1 MTINFE
7 QLVIEKTDLLHRVA
21 FSLTR
26 NRENAEDLVQDT
38 LLLAFKNKHKF
49 APGTQLGGWLYTIL
63 RNSFINKYRKQKV
76 RQDLNRQTYASTI
89 ETIAPDC
96 SDSML
101 MATHIQQKIAEL
113 PAAFRTALEMRIEG
127 YQYAEIADASNEPI
141 GTIKSRIHL
150 AKRMLREKLGGTYH
164 LS

>member
-1 MTINFE
+1 MTLNFE
-7 QLVIEKTDLLHRVA
+7 QSVIEKTALLQRIA

-76 RQDLNRQTYASTI
+76 RQDLNRQTYAATL
-89 ETIAPDC
+89 ETTAPDRT
-96 SDSML
+96 DSLL
-101 MATHIQQKIAEL
+101 MATHIRQKIAEL
-113 PAAFRTALEMRIEG
+113 PLAFRTALEMRIDG
-127 YQYAEIADASNEPI
+127 YQYAEIAEASQEPI

-150 AKRMLREKLGGTYH
+150 AKRMLREKLDDVCVVA
-164 LS
+164 